1 MGEGTAVTL
10 QSLTTSATTVL
21 TWLISA
27 ATSIIDFMLANPL
40 VMLYIC
46 ISLAFVGFSVV
57 RRVIHR

>member
-1 MGEGTAVTL
+1 MGNEAVTMS
-10 QSLTTSATTVL
+10 SLTTSATTVL

-27 ATSIIDFMLANPL
+27 ATSIIEFMLANPL

-46 ISLAFVGFSVV
+46 ISLAFVGFAIV

>member
-1 MGEGTAVTL
+1 MEGTEVSL
-10 QSLTTSATTVL
+10 SSLTTSATTVL

-27 ATSIIDFMLANPL
+27 ATSIINFMLANPL

-46 ISLAFVGFSVV
+46 VGLAFVGFSVV

>member
-1 MGEGTAVTL
+1 MEGTEVSL
-10 QSLTTSATTVL
+10 SSLTTSATTVL

-27 ATSIIDFMLANPL
+27 ATSIINFMLANPL

-46 ISLAFVGFSVV
+46 VGLAYVGFSVV

>member
-1 MGEGTAVTL
+1 MESTVTL
-10 QSLTTSATTVL
+10 QSLTSSATTVL

-27 ATSIIDFMLANPL
+27 ATSIIEFMLANPL

-46 ISLAFVGFSVV
+46 IGLAFVGFSVV

>member
-1 MGEGTAVTL
+1 MESATVTL
-10 QSLTTSATTVL
+10 QSLTSSATTVL

-27 ATSIIDFMLANPL
+27 ATSIIEFMLANPL

-46 ISLAFVGFSVV
+46 IGLAFVGFSVV